1 MVDPERRRFRQ
12 IRALTE
18 ASRALA
24 RACSAGA
31 IHAIVVSAARELTG
45 ASRVVLLLNDEQ
57 ERPVVRSA
65 LGLDPALL
73 AELRD
78 APQPSFDEGIARAL
92 RGAARVVSAPL
103 IAEDRVAGVLS
114 VARWAEGADDE
125 AWLLPA
131 LADQAAVALAAAAR
145 AAPPEAA
152 AHEAAAQRDAG
163 GAAARG
169 SVEEQQARLEADVE
183 RGRYRLL
190 ARVTK
195 ESIWDWDIRN
205 DQVERNETFYE
216 LFRYTPEQ
224 ADPSGWWWLGRIVPE
239 DHDRVAR
246 GIEQVIHGDGDSWSA
261 QYRVVRGDGSI
272 ARVLDRGY
280 VLRDAAGEAIRMVG
294 STVDLTERL
303 RMESALRDR
312 EDRLRLATWA
322 ADVGTWSVDLETW
335 DDTRDASLNRIL
347 GLEERETTQ
356 PMHDWMSRVH
366 PEDRDAVI
374 AMTERCVRE
383 HGVYDIVHRIVR
395 ADGAV
400 RWVHDR
406 GRIVHDAERSTRFLT
421 GAVVDI
427 TGLKQLEEERAGLL
441 CREQQAL
448 AQSEKDRLRAEDAN
462 RMKDEFLATVSHE
475 LRTPLTAI
483 LGWARLIKE
492 KDLGPERVKQ
502 GMAAIERNAHAQ
514 AQIVDDIL
522 TVSRIITG
530 KLRLNTVAVDL
541 AAVIEAA
548 VDTLAPTARAKEIE
562 ISVDLDEELGH
573 LSGDPDRLQQVMW
586 NLLSNAVKFTPKR
599 GRVAVRAARS
609 EAQVVIAV
617 TDNGKGI
624 APGLLPYVFDRFRQG
639 DSSPT
644 RAHGGLGLGLA
655 IVRHLVELHG
665 GTAEAESPGDG
676 RGATFTVTLP
686 AQAAA
691 SSAHDGPPA
700 VPRPVALDGDGATP
714 LRGLH
719 VLLVEDEPDAREM
732 LAFLLEETGAQVTTA
747 GSTGEA
753 MRVLERLRP
762 DVLVSDIGMP
772 GESGYTLIQQ
782 VRAAGRAE
790 IRGIP
795 AVALTAYA
803 RIEDRRRALAAG
815 FQRHVPKPIDPS
827 GLVKVIADLAGRP

>member
-1 MVDPERRRFRQ
+1 M
-12 IRALTE
+12 TE

-31 IHAIVVSAARELTG
+31 IHEIVVSAARELTG

-78 APQPSFDEGIARAL
+78 APQASFDEGIGRAL
-92 RGAARVVSAPL
+92 RGAVHVISAPL
-103 IAEDRVAGVLS
+103 IAEERVAGVLS
-114 VARWAEGADDE
+114 VARWTEGADDE

-152 AHEAAAQRDAG
+152 AQGAASQRDAG
-163 GAAARG
+163 GEAARG

-190 ARVTK
+190 ARATK
-195 ESIWDWDIRN
+195 ESIWDWDIRS
-205 DQVERNETFYE
+205 DQVELNETFYE

-224 ADPSGWWWLGRIVPE
+224 VEPSGCWWFGRIVPE
-239 DHDRVAR
+239 DHDRVVR
-246 GIEQVIHGDGDSWSA
+246 GIEQAIHGDGDSWSA

-303 RMESALRDR
+303 RMESVLRDR

-356 PMHDWMSRVH
+356 PAHDWLSRVH
-366 PEDRDAVI
+366 PEDRDAVMAVI
-374 AMTERCVRE
+374 ERSVRE
-383 HGVYDIVHRIVR
+383 HSVYDIVHRIVR

-406 GRIVHDAERSTRFLT
+406 GRIVHDAERSTSFLT

-427 TGLKQLEEERAGLL
+427 TGLKQLEEERAELL
-441 CREQQAL
+441 RREQQAF

-530 KLRLNTVAVDL
+530 KLRLHTVAVDL
-541 AAVIEAA
+541 AAVIEA
-548 VDTLAPTARAKEIE
+548 VLDTLAPTARAKEIE

-573 LSGDPDRLQQVMW
+573 LSGDPNRLQQVMW

-609 EAQVVIAV
+609 DAQVVITV
-617 TDNGKGI
+617 TDSGKGI
-624 APGLLPYVFDRFRQG
+624 TRGFLPYVFDRFRQG

-665 GTAEAESPGDG
+665 GTVEAESPGEG
-676 RGATFTVTLP
+676 HGATFTVTLP

-691 SSAHDGPPA
+691 SSAHDGPP
-700 VPRPVALDGDGATP
+700 VVSRPVALDGDGATP

-782 VRAAGRAE
+782 VRAAGRVE
-790 IRGIP
+790 VRGIP

-803 RIEDRRRALAAG
+803 RIEDRRRALTAG

>member
-1 MVDPERRRFRQ
+1 M
-12 IRALTE
+12 TE

-31 IHAIVVSAARELTG
+31 IHEIALSAARELTG
-45 ASRVVLLLNDEQ
+45 ASRAVLLLNDEQ
-57 ERPVVRSA
+57 GRPVVRSA
-65 LGLDPALL
+65 LGIDPALL

-78 APQPSFDEGIARAL
+78 APQASFDEGVARAL
-92 RGAARVVSAPL
+92 HGAVRVVSAPL
-103 IAEDRVAGVLS
+103 IEEERATGVLA
-114 VARWAEGADDE
+114 VPRATEGADDE

-131 LADQAAVALAAAAR
+131 LADQAAVALAAARR
-145 AAPPEAA
+145 AAPQEAA
-152 AHEAAAQRDAG
+152 GQEAALQRDAG
-163 GAAARG
+163 AEGARG
-169 SVEEQQARLEADVE
+169 SAEERAARLEADVE

-190 ARVTK
+190 ARATK
-195 ESIWDWDIRN
+195 ESIWDWDIRA
-205 DQVERNETFYE
+205 DQVERNETFCE
-216 LFRYTPEQ
+216 LFRYAPEQ
-224 ADPSGWWWLGRIVPE
+224 TDPSGWWWLGRIVPE
-239 DHDRVAR
+239 DRDRVAR
-246 GIEQVIHGDGDSWSA
+246 GIEQVLHGEGDSWSA
-261 QYRVVRGDGSI
+261 QYRVYRGDGSI

-280 VLRDAAGEAIRMVG
+280 VLRDAAGKAIRMVG
-294 STVDLTERL
+294 STVDLSERF
-303 RMESALRDR
+303 RMETALRDR

-322 ADVGTWSVDLETW
+322 ADVGTWSIDLETW
-335 DDTRDASLNRIL
+335 HDTRDASLNRIL

-356 PMHDWMSRVH
+356 PMQDWMSRVH
-366 PEDRDAVI
+366 PDDLGAVL
-374 AMTERCVRE
+374 AMTERCIRE
-383 HGVYDIVHRIVR
+383 RCVYDIVHRIVR

-406 GRIVHDAERSTRFLT
+406 GRIVHDELRSTSLLT

-427 TGLKQLEEERAGLL
+427 TGLKHLEAERADLL
-441 CREQQAL
+441 RREQQAL

-492 KDLGPERVKQ
+492 KDLGPDRVKQ
-502 GMAAIERNAHAQ
+502 GIASIERNAHAQ
-514 AQIVDDIL
+514 AQIVEDIL

-541 AAVIEAA
+541 AAVIGAA

-562 ISVDLDEELGH
+562 ICVELSGELGR

-599 GRVAVRAARS
+599 GRVAVRAARGD
-609 EAQVVIAV
+609 AQVEIAV

-624 APGLLPYVFDRFRQG
+624 DGAFLPYVFDRFRQG

-665 GTAEAESPGDG
+665 GTVEAESPGEG

-686 AQAAA
+686 VQTA
-691 SSAHDGPPA
+691 SSSARAGPPQG
-700 VPRPVALDGDGATP
+700 PRPLELADEGATP
-714 LRGLH
+714 LSGLH
-719 VLLVEDEPDAREM
+719 VLLVEDEPDARE
-732 LAFLLEETGAQVTTA
+732 LIAFVLQETGAEVTTA

-753 MRVLERLRP
+753 MSVLSRLRP

-772 GESGYTLIQQ
+772 GESGYSLIQQ
-782 VRAAGRAE
+782 VRATGRDE

-803 RIEDRRRALAAG
+803 RIEDRRRALMAG
-815 FQRHVPKPIDPS
+815 FQKHVPKPIDPS

>member
-1 MVDPERRRFRQ
+1 M
-12 IRALTE
+12 TE

-24 RACSAGA
+24 GACSAGA
-31 IHAIVVSAARELTG
+31 IHEIVVSAARELTG

-57 ERPVVRSA
+57 ERPVVRFA
-65 LGLDPALL
+65 LGLAPALL

-103 IAEDRVAGVLS
+103 IAEERVAGVLS
-114 VARWAEGADDE
+114 VARWTEDADDG
-125 AWLLPA
+125 ASLLPV

-145 AAPPEAA
+145 AAPPEGSAS
-152 AHEAAAQRDAG
+152 QRNAG

-190 ARVTK
+190 ARATK

-216 LFRYTPEQ
+216 LFRFTPEQ

-239 DHDRVAR
+239 DRDRVAR
-246 GIEQVIHGDGDSWSA
+246 DIEQAMHGDGDSWSA

-272 ARVLDRGY
+272 ARVIDRGY
-280 VLRDAAGEAIRMVG
+280 VLRDAAGKAIRMVG

-303 RMESALRDR
+303 RMENALRDR

-322 ADVGTWSVDLETW
+322 ADVGTWSIDLATW

-356 PMHDWMSRVH
+356 PTHDWLSRVH
-366 PEDRDAVI
+366 PEDRDAVM
-374 AMTERCVRE
+374 AMVERCVRE
-383 HGVYDIVHRIVR
+383 RCVYDIVHRIVR

-406 GRIVHDAERSTRFLT
+406 GRIVHDAGRSTSLLT

-427 TGLKQLEEERAGLL
+427 TGLKQLEEERAELL
-441 CREQQAL
+441 RREQQAL

-492 KDLGPERVKQ
+492 KDLGPERVRQ
-502 GMAAIERNAHAQ
+502 GMAAIERNARAQ

-530 KLRLNTVAVDL
+530 KLRLHTVAVDL
-541 AAVIEAA
+541 AAVIEVAL
-548 VDTLAPTARAKEIE
+548 DTLAPTARAKEIE

-599 GRVAVRAARS
+599 GRVTVRAARS
-609 EAQVVIAV
+609 DAQVVIAV
-617 TDNGKGI
+617 TDSGKGI
-624 APGLLPYVFDRFRQG
+624 TRGFLPYVFDRFRQG

-665 GTAEAESPGDG
+665 GTVEAESPGEG

-686 AQAAA
+686 AQAAP
-691 SSAHDGPPA
+691 SSAHDGPPPA
-700 VPRPVALDGDGATP
+700 PRPVALEDEGSTP

-732 LAFLLEETGAQVTTA
+732 LTFLLQETGAQVTTA

-782 VRAAGRAE
+782 VRAAGRVE

-803 RIEDRRRALAAG
+803 RIEDRRRALTAG
-815 FQRHVPKPIDPS
+815 FQKHVPKPIDPS